1 MRSSGDKLS
10 WETSLLV
17 RSEILGLFAN
27 ALTGDDKYSR
37 HFRETFPQPIQMQL
51 SKKQKFIFKFL
62 LGFQN
67 LHEIRNI
74 LTQKISLRP

>member
-37 HFRETFPQPIQMQL
+37 HFRETLPQPIQMQL

-62 LGFQN
+62 SGFRN